1 MKRAFVS
8 ALLAAVV
15 AACGDEKPVTAPSAP
30 SKVRVLAAVGM
41 DSTTGATIETDLD
54 DYAPGGF
61 VYLTGRGWAPNETV
75 HFVMTEDPDVHE
87 DVMADVEADSTGA
100 FSLRFYEVQEA
111 DLGVAFTLTATGTT
125 SGSAAV
131 VSFTDGSISNGSVTM
146 RDGATCTAPQGSVAA
161 GTPICAHSSFTV
173 SGGGATKAQIRW
185 RSPANAIVQIS
196 QRSPDF
202 PNGTSGTQTF
212 DATFTPTVTGTWTVL
227 LCEGENT
234 DLSPGGDPGCQSGM
248 QRATQTFTVSAAS
261 VATTTGVVSNANP
274 SVTGQGVTFTATV
287 TAGTNSVTSGSV
299 TFKLG
304 GANCADAVATAI
316 GSAVAVNGT
325 TGKATSASQ
334 TLNATQTGAVVRA
347 CYGGAPGFNTSEGSV
362 TQTVN
367 KAETETSLSDTPAA
381 SSVGQTVTFTAT
393 VTAKSPGAGT
403 PAGTVT
409 LYELTAEQTCDAL
422 GGAVAL
428 GSGAVGAG
436 IAVNSLTA
444 GNHTITAC
452 YAGDANFKPS
462 SGTDTHSVSL
472 VVTTTEIAPN
482 FNPSVTGQVVTF
494 TATVK
499 ANGNPI
505 GAQGNVVFKIGGANC
520 SDATTLATQALN
532 GSGQAQTTRAFLPSE
547 GSPKAVRA
555 CYQGNSSYAT
565 SEGSVS
571 QVVNPATTTTALV
584 ASPNPSTYGQTVTFT
599 ATVTVQ
605 SPGVGAPT
613 GTVSFYVFDPGGS
626 CSSPNGKLLY
636 GKTLSSGSASVM
648 YNKLTAGSHAVT
660 ACYAG
665 NADFVG
671 STDGTSQT
679 VDKAT
684 LTITASGGTK
694 VFGTTLAVTPSYSGF
709 VLSESP
715 SVLTTLPTCSS
726 NGSAANAPVSG
737 SPYTTTCSAAA
748 ADNYKFS
755 YVNGTMTVTPAP
767 TTLTLAAP
775 VSTQYSDKIKLSA
788 SVSPATL
795 EGSDQSGTVEFFI
808 AGTSVGKVTLV
819 NGSATKVD
827 IPNAYGAANY
837 NVTAEFKSS
846 NQNFGNDADG
856 PKMLTITQ
864 EDASITPDAANL
876 SSINVSQTTFQ
887 LKFSVKETNPEP
899 EPSPDPDS
907 RAAPGDITKANF
919 AAKITGITSNAQYTG
934 QCSGVPT
941 GSPPSYAAA
950 KIFTCTFST
959 SSFTV
964 DAYTVDVTVGGY
976 YYVGSDEDALTVFDP
991 AAGFVTGGGKLL
1003 LAGGDRV
1010 SFGLSFTYIKGKTTG
1025 RGGIVIVRHHP
1036 DGSSCRVKS
1045 NSMDAPAVN
1054 GTTASLTGKGNYT
1067 CVDSDG
1073 ATTASQGNL
1082 SILGYVE
1089 DNGTS
1094 GAGQDKFWVR
1104 AYGELL
1110 MAMPPVSSAV
1120 VLTGGNIQVPQPSS
1134 K

>member
-1 MKRAFVS
+1 
-8 ALLAAVV
+8 
-15 AACGDEKPVTAPSAP
+15 
-30 SKVRVLAAVGM
+30 M

-61 VYLTGRGWAPNETV
+61 VYLTGRGWAPNESV

-87 DVMADVEADSTGA
+87 DVVADVEADSTGA
-100 FSLRFYEVQEA
+100 FSLRFYEVQRS
-111 DLGVAFTLTATGTT
+111 DLGVTFTLTATGNT
-125 SGSAAV
+125 SGSVAIAT
-131 VSFTDGSISNGSVTM
+131 FTDGNI
-146 RDGATCTAPQGSVAA
+146 A
-161 GTPICAHSSFTV
+161 FT
-173 SGGGATKAQIRW
+173 T
-185 RSPANAIVQIS
+185 SPANLAASVTYSRFNGSGSCEGTPNNTGNTLNYGTPLGLNNGQSILLTIPVVAGFTFAGHTDGSLTITEP
-196 QRSPDF
+196 SPTTLCVS
-202 PNGTSGTQTF
+202 GSGSGTQLNF
-212 DATFTPTVTGTWTVL
+212 VL
-227 LCEGENT
+227 NYTESAQNT
-234 DLSPGGDPGCQSGM
+234 STS
-248 QRATQTFTVSAAS
+248 
-261 VATTTGVVSNANP
+261 VVSNTNP

-304 GANCADAVATAI
+304 GANCADAAATAI
-316 GSAVAVNGT
+316 GSAVAVDGT

-347 CYGGAPGFNTSEGSV
+347 CYGGASGFNASEGSV

-367 KAETETSLSDTPAA
+367 KAETETLLSDSPAA
-381 SSVGQTVTFTAT
+381 SSVGQTVTFTAA
-393 VTAKSPGAGT
+393 VTAKSPGAGAPT
-403 PAGTVT
+403 GTVS

-422 GGAVAL
+422 GGAVTL

-462 SGTDTHSVSL
+462 SGPDTHSVSL
-472 VVTTTEIAPN
+472 VVTTTEIASN

-715 SVLTTLPTCSS
+715 AVLTTLPTCSS

-767 TTLTLAAP
+767 TALTLAAP

-846 NQNFGNDADG
+846 NQNFGDDADG

-934 QCSGVPT
+934 QCSGVPS

-950 KIFTCTFST
+950 KIFTCTFSA

-1010 SFGLSFTYIKGKTTG
+1010 SFGLSFTYTKGKTTG

-1094 GAGQDKFWVR
+1094 GAAQDKFWVR